1 MGLKLF
7 NLINLFFKG
16 EFWYLSVIN
25 WGDIFFRWFEY
36 CKYDFVDNGKS
47 VILLMKV
54 LFENGVN

>member
-7 NLINLFFKG
+7 NLIYLIFKG
-16 EFWYLSVIN
+16 EFWFVSVIN

-36 CKYDFVDNGKS
+36 CGDDFVDNCKS
-47 VILLMKV
+47 VILLLKV